1 MTRPDDQAAERQ
13 RAYYTATAAHYDSA
27 HLSSHGEHDHALE
40 LIAGLLR
47 PLGARR
53 IVDIGAGTGRGVL
66 RLQELLPDCE
76 VFGIEPVEALVAA
89 GREKG
94 LDESALRVGDGLA
107 LPLDTGSVDV
117 AIATGVLHHVPTPA
131 LVLREMMRVS
141 SMAVFVSDSNR
152 FGQGR
157 FPARIAKLGL
167 YSLGLWKAFDFVRT
181 RGRGYM
187 ESAGD
192 GIFYSYSVFDDLPEL
207 SAWASRTLVAP
218 LDPDAT
224 LRGTWLSRL
233 GPILTSSHILIGA
246 FR

>member
-1 MTRPDDQAAERQ
+1 MKPSDPEALQ
-13 RAYYTATAAHYDSA
+13 RAYYARTATRYDASHLHEVSA
-27 HLSSHGEHDHALE
+27 HDRALE
-40 LIAGLLR
+40 LIAGLVR
-47 PLGARR
+47 SIGARR
-53 IVDIGAGTGRGVL
+53 IVDVGAGTGRAVL
-66 RLQELLPDCE
+66 RLRELLPDVE
-76 VFGIEPVEALVAA
+76 VFGIEPVEALVAE
-89 GREKG
+89 GRSKG
-94 LDESALRVGDGLA
+94 LDENALRVGDGRQ
-107 LPLDTGSVDV
+107 LPLDTGSVDI
-117 AIATGVLHHVPTPA
+117 AIATGVLHHVPKPA

-157 FPARIAKLGL
+157 LPARLMKLGL
-167 YSLGLWKAFDFVRT
+167 YSLGLWKAFDLVRT

-187 ESAGD
+187 ESEGD

-218 LDPDAT
+218 LDPDPD

-233 GPILTSSHILIGA
+233 GPIMTSSHILVGA